1 MAQDI
6 SDRPVDLK
14 ASPRQSSRVVSRI
27 VSGEH
32 ILVPLASRGADI
44 DSIYNLN
51 STGTFIWEKIDG
63 KNTGAEIAEMVAAE
77 FLVSKEQAKV
87 DCLEFLSQLLEVRAI
102 EFNADKGKE

>member
-1 MAQDI
+1 M
-6 SDRPVDLK
+6 DLK
-14 ASPRQSSRVVSRI
+14 TSPRQSSRVVSRM

-63 KNTGAEIAEMVAAE
+63 MNTSAEIAELVAAE
-77 FLVSKEQAKV
+77 FLVSEEQAKA
-87 DCLEFLSQLLEVRAI
+87 DCSEFLSHLLEVRAI
-102 EFNADKGKE
+102 EFNAENSKE